1 MKVYQESSPKER
13 FAFWLMVGACLLPL
27 VPYAFSA

>member
-13 FAFWLMVGACLLPL
+13 FALWLMLGATLLPL
-27 VPYAFSA
+27 VPYALSH

>member
-13 FAFWLMVGACLLPL
+13 VAFWLMVGACLLPL